1 MIHND
6 LKGIVEFHATG
17 QTQTVTG
24 VEGSKVDLV
33 KTTCVVSVS
42 LMCTCGVEDY
52 CCSVSVPQ
60 DQRRSKVNRCLS
72 KCQRTCMFVKFCFI
86 MTKFVTDPQQQGG
99 IG

>member
-52 CCSVSVPQ
+52 CCSVSPTGSETIKSKPMLIKMSANMHVCKILFHN
-60 DQRRSKVNRCLS
+60 DQVC
-72 KCQRTCMFVKFCFI
+72 
-86 MTKFVTDPQQQGG
+86 D
-99 IG
+99 